1 MKGYILHSSVIAYYK
16 PQKDQTFRCSS
27 NFPHWNTPK
36 ADGAKLKFQ
45 VIIPEGYPQP
55 HFSITHDKVGPD
67 KTWYTNVYDGKEI
80 LVKSEQGEGGGH
92 ALYVGT
98 TSQLPAGLRGDQTY
112 AVLVWV
118 SE

>member
-1 MKGYILHSSVIAYYK
+1 M
-16 PQKDQTFRCSS
+16 
-27 NFPHWNTPK
+27 
-36 ADGAKLKFQ
+36 
-45 VIIPEGYPQP
+45 
-55 HFSITHDKVGPD
+55 GPD
-67 KTWYTNVYDGKEI
+67 KAWYTNVYDDKEI